1 MGRLGSKGLARCG
14 WADNDPLMR
23 KYHDEEWGVPLH
35 DDRKLFEFLVLD
47 GAQAGLSWLT
57 ILRKRENYR
66 AAFRGF
72 HPEKIARYGKRDIA
86 RLLADPGIVRNGL
99 KIRAAIENAR
109 RFIEVRNE
117 YGTFDAYLWRF
128 VGGKPVVHRY
138 RDISEVPATS
148 DAAETLSAA
157 LRGRGFRFVGPTICY
172 AFMQAAG
179 MVNDHL
185 VGCFRHGAVTRGMP

>member
-1 MGRLGSKGLARCG
+1 MGRPGRKEAARCG
-14 WADNDPLMR
+14 WADGDPLMR
-23 KYHDEEWGVPLH
+23 RYHDEEWGVPLH
-35 DDRKLFEFLVLD
+35 DDRKIFEFLLLD

-66 AAFRGF
+66 AAFHGF
-72 HPEKIARYGKRDIA
+72 HPERIARYAERDIA

-109 RFIEVRNE
+109 RFIEVRDE
-117 YGTFDAYLWRF
+117 YGSFDAYLWRF

-138 RDISEVPATS
+138 RDIREVPATS
-148 DAAETLSAA
+148 DEAKELSAD

-179 MVNDHL
+179 LVNDHL
-185 VGCFRHGAVTRGMP
+185 VGCFRHGAVNRGRP